1 MLTIAGDERYK
12 ALPSLGKDGYPLELA
27 NQATFAKTFF
37 FKATDT
43 LKSSEI

>member
-12 ALPSLGKDGYPLELA
+12 AIPSLRKEIYPLELA
-27 NQATFAKTFF
+27 NQATFAKIFF
-37 FKATDT
+37 FKDTDA